1 MVVGTQYKIKLLS
14 RLAFMLFAAPAAKSN
29 DMLKGVVDWCVR

>member
-14 RLAFMLFAAPAAKSN
+14 RLAFMLVTVSAEKSN
-29 DMLKGVVDWCVR
+29 DLLKSIIK

>member
-14 RLAFMLFAAPAAKSN
+14 RLAIMLFAVSAAKSN
-29 DMLKGVVDWCVR
+29 DLVKRVIN